1 MKTLQEELKELR
13 AILNGNAPDM
23 EQAYKAKFDYINATY
38 TTEEDREAI
47 GDFLLDSYKQMNAE
61 ADGLLR
67 QAEKAKELRRMKEI
81 IPVSYIARHYFGK
94 SAAWLQQRLYGY
106 KVRGRVY
113 TLSTDDR
120 RKFDAALQDIAN
132 QIRSFSIA

>member
-1 MKTLQEELKELR
+1 MFLSDVTQIFRNMGWANRITMMRIGAVLP
-13 AILNGNAPDM
+13 ILLLIHFPNV
-23 EQAYKAKFDYINATY
+23 Y
-38 TTEEDREAI
+38 TCWIAMFLFVAAAVT
-47 GDFLLDSYKQMNAE
+47 DFL
-61 ADGLLR
+61 DG
-67 QAEKAKELRRMKEI
+67 
-81 IPVSYIARHYFGK
+81 YIARHYFGK

-120 RKFDAALQDIAN
+120 RKFDAALRDIAE